1 MKVVL
6 WILIIGLCVTV
17 YFFAK
22 TSQNNKRNADKFYA
36 MFLLSLQWTVN
47 LQGKHSISDYLLDKG
62 YRKIA
67 IYGMSDMGKA
77 LLNEL
82 KQSELIVEYVIDRN
96 AGEIFVDIPVL
107 LPENDF
113 LDTDVIIVT
122 PFLQYDAIASLA
134 QSKPFDSE

>member
-1 MKVVL
+1 
-6 WILIIGLCVTV
+6 
-17 YFFAK
+17 
-22 TSQNNKRNADKFYA
+22 

-122 PFLQYDAIASLA
+122 PFLQYDAIEGMLRKKS
-134 QSKPFDSE
+134 SCDIISIKDIINTI